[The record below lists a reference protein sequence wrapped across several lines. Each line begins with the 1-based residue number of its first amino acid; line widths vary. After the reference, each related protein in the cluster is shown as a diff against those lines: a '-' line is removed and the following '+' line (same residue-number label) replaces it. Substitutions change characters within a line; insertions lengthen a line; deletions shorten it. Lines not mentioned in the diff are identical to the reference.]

1 MFKIIN
7 FLIGSILMFS
17 LYQSC
22 GELQSRSSTEL
33 SLLDLE
39 AAKFNV
45 SVEGDQQEV
54 LLEVPDSLA
63 SKANSSDGFKWTFVD
78 EDGEEF
84 LVDNRKHFLLLS
96 DLNMDLDLLSNGYF
110 RVSYMV
116 GNIMEMIILKI
127 VILDEDAENPVGPV
141 VGLPAQPQPVVGLPA
156 QPEPVVGLP
165 AQPQPVVGMPA
176 HPQPV
181 IGLPVQPQPVIGLP
195 AQPQPVV
202 GMPAHPQPVIGLP
215 AQPHQPVMGMVAP
228 GPVVGLRVP
237 GPVMGLRAPESGQ

>member
-22 GELQSRSSTEL
+22 GELQSRSSAEL
-33 SLLDLE
+33 SLLDVE

-45 SVEGDQQEV
+45 SVDGDQQEI

-84 LVDNRKHFLLLS
+84 LVDNRKHFLILS

-116 GNIMEMIILKI
+116 GNIMEMIIPLLK
-127 VILDEDAENPVGPV
+127 
-141 VGLPAQPQPVVGLPA
+141 
-156 QPEPVVGLP
+156 
-165 AQPQPVVGMPA
+165 
-176 HPQPV
+176 
-181 IGLPVQPQPVIGLP
+181 
-195 AQPQPVV
+195 
-202 GMPAHPQPVIGLP
+202 
-215 AQPHQPVMGMVAP
+215 
-228 GPVVGLRVP
+228 
-237 GPVMGLRAPESGQ
+237 SGI